1 MSQDAFDCFDVIGP
15 SAAEDPSPMLKLFF
29 VWKRVLGPTLL
40 MRLLLHCGAIPSQ
53 FVPSLLQSPSELGA
67 ASPPPAPSRRGGSR
81 AAASVTS
88 ATAKLSAKAVEEAL
102 LQAHTDWQNW
112 VETIITA
119 STFKYLFT
127 CAVKVCA
134 VLHFASQE
142 SLAVVEGAGSTAPNV
157 ATSTLVVNRKVIQ
170 ALFHVCLARLPRC
183 TLPPCF
189 YALHL
194 TELNQ
199 VAVEIALESVEP
211 SFSSKGSKSSTAAKT
226 REWYLATVS
235 DLIIDRPVI
244 GLQVTYLDA
253 ASSGSLPWIPQA
265 GTDYIRVTDLRILD
279 RGTGQFAN
287 MLSQLAAAGGSSTSS
302 TPLPAYSETMFVKML
317 LILASRLVT
326 PTNASRKAGSTESG
340 NNAMAQ
346 SLAYYAL
353 VMTHFL
359 PPTEELALLSR
370 EAAAF
375 VVHVALITKPLHP
388 EYCRFAGYALTLVQ
402 PLERSLPI
410 LYGALCVIL
419 NGGYPTPQGGLSGV
433 SGNPAK
439 GSGAHHQQG
448 NAVKS
453 QLMLTTASVFL
464 NSMLDGS
471 SIPRRL
477 HGAVWPMC
485 EQFAKVVKLPWKY
498 GSTNTTLGSQIGTSK
513 SGASGSAVIPS
524 ASRRFVL
531 GKPAAQP
538 AATKKQKLEAR
549 ESVSTPVP
557 IHAIAGSKPFTQ
569 KRTPTPVPDGRLQ
582 DVKKEEPHIAAAADS
597 RQPTLPISVLKG
609 QYSDPVDLWCY
620 FEESAAADWTT
631 SFVQFRKL

>member
-1 MSQDAFDCFDVIGP
+1 
-15 SAAEDPSPMLKLFF
+15 MLKLFF

-40 MRLLLHCGAIPSQ
+40 MRLLLHCGCIPSR
-53 FVPSLLQSPSELGA
+53 FVPNLVQTQSDFWA
-67 ASPPPAPSRRGGSR
+67 ASPPPPPSRRGGSR
-81 AAASVTS
+81 AAASGPNASV
-88 ATAKLSAKAVEEAL
+88 KLSANAIEEAL
-102 LQAHTDWQNW
+102 IQSYSDWQNW
-112 VETIITA
+112 VETIITT
-119 STFKYLFT
+119 STFKYLFS

-134 VLHFASQE
+134 LLHFASQE
-142 SLAVVEGAGSTAPNV
+142 ALAVVEGNGSAASNVMTA
-157 ATSTLVVNRKVIQ
+157 TLVVNRKVVQ

-194 TELNQ
+194 SELHQ

-211 SFSSKGSKSSTAAKT
+211 SFSSSKGSKASTTTKT

-235 DLIIDRPVI
+235 DLIIDKPII

-265 GTDYIRVTDLRILD
+265 GTDYIRVTDLRVLD
-279 RGTGQFAN
+279 RGTGQLAST
-287 MLSQLAAAGGSSTSS
+287 LAQLAATSGYSSAS

-326 PTNASRKAGSTESG
+326 PSNGTMRKAGSTESG

-410 LYGALCVIL
+410 LYGALAVIL
-419 NGGYPTPQGGLSGV
+419 NGGYPASQGGPAGV
-433 SGNPAK
+433 AGNPAK
-439 GSGAHHQQG
+439 GSHQQG
-448 NAVKS
+448 NAVRS

-464 NSMLDGS
+464 SSMLDGS

-485 EQFAKVVKLPWKY
+485 EQFARIVKLPWKY
-498 GSTNTTLGSQIGTSK
+498 GSTTTLAPSISLK
-513 SGASGSAVIPS
+513 GANSVVPS
-524 ASRRFVL
+524 TSRRFVL
-531 GKPAAQP
+531 GSRVEPAQA
-538 AATKKQKLEAR
+538 KKQKLEPR
-549 ESVSTPVP
+549 DGGSTPV
-557 IHAIAGSKPFTQ
+557 AGGKPATQ

-582 DVKKEEPHIAAAADS
+582 QQEVKHEDQPAADPRPS
-597 RQPTLPISVLKG
+597 ISSTSASALREH
-609 QYSDPVDLWCY
+609 PVDLWC
-620 FEESAAADWTT
+620 FLEESAAADWRT
-631 SFVQFRKL
+631 SFVQFRQS